1 MAIEQRADDTP
12 TQHSRERL
20 VLRQWLPLG
29 NNFLPSG
36 KTANMQPLR
45 VCRPA
50 AKTSKL
56 GGEGFLDAFRLQ
68 CGNGGLLDCAL
79 CLVLCALFFLLK

>member
-29 NNFLPSG
+29 NNFLTSG

-50 AKTSKL
+50 AKT
-56 GGEGFLDAFRLQ
+56 GEIGSIGFLDAYRLQ
-68 CGNGGLLDCAL
+68 CGNCGLLNCTL
-79 CLVLCALFFLLK
+79 NLVL

>member
-1 MAIEQRADDTP
+1 MAIEERADDTP
-12 TQHSRERL
+12 TQHSRKRL

-50 AKTSKL
+50 AETSEIR
-56 GGEGFLDAFRLQ
+56 GEGFLDAFRVQ
-68 CGNGGLLDCAL
+68 RGNSDLLDCAL
-79 CLVLCALFFLLK
+79 NLVL